1 MPLMGGWSVNF
12 KTNQKKPEIFP
23 NDLSEIQVFIRLFIA
38 ISLVAVIYLI
48 PSYSFM
54 FKPIRN
60 HVTIVLEL
68 LGVSVEKL
76 HGFTGLYGFLVAEEY
91 YYIVKACTG
100 MQAGAILIALI
111 IVTPAGSNSF
121 RKKLLAG
128 SVLLLIL
135 YVGNVLRI
143 AFHMLLV
150 SKGIPFS
157 IAHDML
163 SKPIGFVGTI
173 LFALAIERMGIPIL
187 DQFSI
192 FLETLWQRGKIL
204 LGIKSTPQT
213 VSSEKGNPSEGS
225 HDHESDS

>member
-1 MPLMGGWSVNF
+1 MSY
-12 KTNQKKPEIFP
+12 KTKQKKSEIYP
-23 NDLSEIQVFIRLFIA
+23 TDLSENQVFLRLFIA

-60 HVTIVLEL
+60 HVTFVLEL

-76 HGFTGLYGFLVAEEY
+76 HGNASLYGFVVVGEY

-111 IVTPAGSNSF
+111 IVTPAGSKSF

-128 SVLLLIL
+128 SVLFVIL
-135 YVGNVLRI
+135 YIGNVLRI

-173 LFALAIERMGIPIL
+173 LFALTIERMGVPIL

-192 FLETLWQRGKIL
+192 FLETLWQRGKTL
-204 LGIKSTPQT
+204 LGIKSTPQAA
-213 VSSEKGNPSEGS
+213 SSKKRNPSEDS
-225 HDHESDS
+225 HDQESES

>member
-1 MPLMGGWSVNF
+1 MDGCTVSF
-12 KTNQKKPEIFP
+12 KTKQKKPEIYP
-23 NDLSEIQVFIRLFIA
+23 TDLSENQVFLRLFIA

-60 HVTIVLEL
+60 HVMFVLEL

-76 HGFTGLYGFLVAEEY
+76 HSNASLYGFLVAGEY

-111 IVTPAGSNSF
+111 IVTPTGSKSL

-135 YVGNVLRI
+135 YVGNILRI

-173 LFALAIERMGIPIL
+173 VFALAIERMGVPIL

-192 FLETLWQRGKIL
+192 FLETLWRKGKSL
-204 LGIKSTPQT
+204 LGIKSTIDT
-213 VSSEKGNPSEGS
+213 ISSEKGNPREDTHDQESES
-225 HDHESDS
+225 